1 MQTYRVPDSTYRGLF
16 PARRAYPSAQKGSM
30 HVSNPSTQ
38 EEDHTWA
45 LFETLSVSPSDLM
58 PQCKKEE
65 AANGRTKSREDTVVR
80 ELAEQQEK
88 KQLQLSSRRSRCRGK
103 KEGVVV
109 VDQKKRRRYIRF
121 SKSFAPK
128 SLIHCWKSHGGDVAD
143 PQVPDICTSLEDS
156 FISIKFEGNGV
167 ASWDKD
173 KASSLPPQNP
183 KDLQSNKPKE
193 AATGDKSVD
202 VHNPNPRASFRW
214 RKRMMNQL
222 LRLIRWRRS
231 NKKKTNVKRHE
242 VKRTR
247 WNWRRS
253 WFKRRK
259 TIKR

>member
-1 MQTYRVPDSTYRGLF
+1 MNEYGDEKKPSCYIHPKEQFVGVCPLCLNEKLLVLF
-16 PARRAYPSAQKGSM
+16 AQ
-30 HVSNPSTQ
+30 Q
-38 EEDHTWA
+38 
-45 LFETLSVSPSDLM
+45 
-58 PQCKKEE
+58 
-65 AANGRTKSREDTVVR
+65 

-88 KQLQLSSRRSRCRGK
+88 KQLQFSSRRSRCRGK
-103 KEGVVV
+103 KEGVVLV
-109 VDQKKRRRYIRF
+109 VQKKRRRYIRF
-121 SKSFAPK
+121 SKLFALR
-128 SLIHCWKSHGGDVAD
+128 SLIHCWKSHGGDVED

-156 FISIKFEGNGV
+156 FISIKFEGNAV

-173 KASSLPPQNP
+173 KASRLPPQNL
-183 KDLQSNKPKE
+183 KDLQTNKLKE
-193 AATGDKSVD
+193 ATGNKSVD

-214 RKRMMNQL
+214 RKRMINQL

-247 WNWRRS
+247 WRRS